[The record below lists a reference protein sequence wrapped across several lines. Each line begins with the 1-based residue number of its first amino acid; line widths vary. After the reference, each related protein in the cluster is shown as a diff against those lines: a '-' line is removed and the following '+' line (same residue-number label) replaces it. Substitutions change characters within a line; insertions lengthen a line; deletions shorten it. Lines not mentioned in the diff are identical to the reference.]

1 MTQQTAKQDVNN
13 IVNGIDMGIL
23 LETVQAVS
31 DDPELGKCQ
40 FRASNT
46 WNGGSKNATT
56 IGNFYGAG
64 QENEHKKTFVY
75 HADEP
80 TIIAGYDDA
89 ANPVEYLLHALAA
102 CVTTSMVAHAA
113 VKGID
118 IEEMESQLEGDID
131 LNGFLG
137 LDPNVPKG
145 YTDIR
150 VTFKVKA
157 NADADQLKELAEFS
171 PVYKTLTQG
180 TNVNIQIEKK

>member
-1 MTQQTAKQDVNN
+1 MNQQSVKQDVSN
-13 IVNGIDMGIL
+13 IVNGIDMDIL
-23 LETVQAVS
+23 LETVQAVK
-31 DDPELGKCQ
+31 DKPELGKCQ

-46 WNGGSKNATT
+46 WSGGSKNATT

-113 VKGID
+113 VKGIN
-118 IEEMESQLEGDID
+118 IEEMESHLEGDID

-145 YTDIR
+145 YTEIR
-150 VTFKVKA
+150 VKFKVKST
-157 NADADQLKELAEFS
+157 ADTDQLKELAEFS

-180 TNVNIQIEKK
+180 ANIDIQVEKK